1 MTSFANALSAFIPA
15 DRIITQPEAVERV
28 SKDFYWY
35 SPVLVSQLKDKTG
48 DIAVLP
54 KSVDELRAAVSLAYE
69 FNLPTTIRGSGTGNY
84 GQAIPL
90 HGGVVI
96 DLSGLDRI
104 IEINPEGYVVA
115 EPGARL
121 GAIEAA
127 ARKVGWELRC
137 YPSTWV
143 KASLGGFLGGG
154 SGGIGSITYGPLRE
168 NNTVRKIEIMTM
180 EKNPRLLT
188 FSGDEIF
195 PVLRTYGTTG
205 IATKIELALG
215 PRVDWAQIAGSFDT
229 FAQCYD
235 FTEDFALN
243 NPHQKRL
250 VTCFEA
256 PLPAYFTP
264 LKKFLPGDKAAVFIE
279 VENTG
284 LKRVAEAIRAAG
296 GKVVFE
302 QPYISPR
309 PSPLLSDY
317 TWNHTTL
324 WAIKSDPAYTY
335 LQCGF
340 NLVLAR
346 DQFAL
351 LRQRYGD
358 DFLLHIEFMKAG
370 GKIVPGAIPVIRF
383 TTEERL
389 EEMISFCEEIGVNV
403 ANPHTCMLDNGV
415 PVATTDPKFAAKK
428 NYDPK
433 ALLNPGK
440 MNGYPL
446 PASFAAA
453 S

>member
-1 MTSFANALSAFIPA
+1 MTTFVNALSALIPA
-15 DRIITQPEAVERV
+15 DRIITQPEAVERI

-35 SPVLVSQLKDKTG
+35 SPVLVNQLQHKTG
-48 DIAVLP
+48 DVAVVP
-54 KSVDELRAAVSLAYE
+54 KSVEELRAAVSLAYE
-69 FNLPTTIRGSGTGNY
+69 FELPTTLRGAGTGNY

-104 IEINPEGYVVA
+104 LEINPAGYVVA

-121 GAIEAA
+121 GAIETA

-168 NNTVRKIEIMTM
+168 NQTVRRIEIMTM
-180 EKNPRLLT
+180 EKEPRLLT
-188 FSGDEIF
+188 FTGDDIF

-205 IATKIELALG
+205 IATQIELALG

-229 FAQCYD
+229 FAKCYD

-256 PLPAYFTP
+256 PIPAYFTP

-284 LKRVAEAIRAAG
+284 LQGVAEAIRAAG
-296 GKVVFE
+296 GTVVFE
-302 QPYISPR
+302 QPYSSPR

-340 NLVLAR
+340 NAGRAR
-346 DQFAL
+346 EQFAL
-351 LRQRYGD
+351 LKERYGD
-358 DFLLHIEFMKAG
+358 DFLLHIEFMKVS

-383 TTEERL
+383 STRERL
-389 EEMISFCEEIGVNV
+389 EEMIAFCEEIGVGV
-403 ANPHTCMLDNGV
+403 ANPHTCMLDNGQPV
-415 PVATTDPKFAAKK
+415 PLADPRIAAKK
-428 NYDPK
+428 DYDPK

-440 MNGYPL
+440 MGGYPL
-446 PASFAAA
+446 PAALAACT
-453 S
+453 